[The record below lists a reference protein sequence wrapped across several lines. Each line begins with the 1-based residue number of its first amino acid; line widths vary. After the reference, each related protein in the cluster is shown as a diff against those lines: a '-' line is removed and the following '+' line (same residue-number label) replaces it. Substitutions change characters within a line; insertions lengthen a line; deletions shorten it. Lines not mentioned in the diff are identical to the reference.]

1 MYAVDIIIV
10 NTGTHPYAQ
19 KDQISFWNHEDNS
32 SSGGYKFINYGRH
45 KHSVDAVNLKLAV
58 SPISDWSPSL

>member
-19 KDQISFWNHEDNS
+19 KDRLRSNIFLDNS